1 MFDAEG
7 DGCYFQCFGYGDFE
21 VYFFWVEVGDF
32 VDGNFDGVFVDD
44 AFGHGNLD
52 THIGAEAKPDDGI
65 AFHADAKDQG
75 WDVFIIQVN
84 IVPPGE
90 IGPVIVLRQAV
101 VRQRQFC
108 IGLGLCESMG
118 A

>member
-1 MFDAEG
+1 MCFAAAGIDHGLSRKQILDLFDSEG
-7 DGCYFQCFGYGDFE
+7 DGRNFQCFGYGYFE
-21 VYFFWVEVGDF
+21 VNFFWVKVGYF

-52 THIGAEAKPDDGI
+52 TYIGGEAKPNNGI
-65 AFHADAKDQG
+65 SFHADAKDQG

-90 IGPVIVLRQAV
+90 IRPVVVLR
-101 VRQRQFC
+101 
-108 IGLGLCESMG
+108 
-118 A
+118 